1 VPVAGLAGRVESRR
15 LQTSIGYRVVYAP
28 EVRMVQV
35 VDGGLVATD
44 AEAIPPLFAALRSA
58 LGEADAV
65 ALPPLELGSELLAAA
80 DALGGPLERQRLI
93 APWTRRRLAL
103 PGSFEEFLATRSR
116 NVRSGIRYDTRKL
129 LAALGDELSVEILR
143 GPGDLDR
150 FVADLDRVARS
161 SYQRAVGAGFA
172 DTPEQRALAEI
183 GLEHGWVRAYVLYRG
198 SEPIAYWLCST
209 YRGRLVLR
217 TTGFL
222 GEYASHRVGIYLLM
236 RVIEDACADPS
247 LDVLDFGPGDAAYK
261 RQFSSDSRVERNV
274 VVFAPTFRGRRIN
287 ATRSAVLG
295 LASLA
300 HRALDA
306 TRLTDAVKSRWRGRL
321 RA

>member
-1 VPVAGLAGRVESRR
+1 VEEVERLAPVWDELPWKREEAERDYLLARIHSRPDAIAPFGVVVTRDGVPVAGLAGRVESRR

-129 LAALGDELSVEILR
+129 RRRARGRALRRDPARARRPRPLRR
-143 GPGDLDR
+143 GPRPGRPLE
-150 FVADLDRVARS
+150 LP
-161 SYQRAVGAGFA
+161 AG
-172 DTPEQRALAEI
+172 
-183 GLEHGWVRAYVLYRG
+183 G
-198 SEPIAYWLCST
+198 
-209 YRGRLVLR
+209 
-217 TTGFL
+217 
-222 GEYASHRVGIYLLM
+222 
-236 RVIEDACADPS
+236 
-247 LDVLDFGPGDAAYK
+247 
-261 RQFSSDSRVERNV
+261 
-274 VVFAPTFRGRRIN
+274 
-287 ATRSAVLG
+287 
-295 LASLA
+295 
-300 HRALDA
+300 
-306 TRLTDAVKSRWRGRL
+306 RGRL
-321 RA
+321 RRHARAEGPRRNRARARLGPRVRASIAAASRSHTGSARPTAGGSSCGRQASSASTHPTGWGSTC